1 MFPIYFL
8 YVRPCLRHAGYTVFI
23 RRVQTRPRAGSAQP
37 YASFRLVR
45 SIRSGNSVRQLTLLN
60 LGAHFS
66 VPQPQ
71 WPALCELVAAIRSG
85 RAPLIEPDPDCGFWR
100 KGSVIRRK
108 RVSVLAEKNHC
119 SDEKGQFGAQRR

>member
-1 MFPIYFL
+1 M
-8 YVRPCLRHAGYTVFI
+8 FI
-23 RRVQTRPRAGSAQP
+23 RRVQTRPRAASAQP

-45 SIRSGNSVRQLTLLN
+45 SVRSGNSVRQLTLLN

-85 RAPLIEPDPDCGFWR
+85 HAPLIEPDPELLQTAQQIADR
-100 KGSVIRRK
+100 LSLSALRYEKRGSYRYYN
-108 RVSVLAEKNHC
+108 E
-119 SDEKGQFGAQRR
+119 EQFKDA